1 LQAALACFEGKKKLL
16 QQANIL
22 KDAFVVTSQE
32 PLPDELVTAV
42 QVTILLCSAVELSVL
57 LHTLCAVLCCAVLC
71 CAVLCCA
78 VLCCAVLC
86 QPDSLLS
93 SHSMC

>member
-1 LQAALACFEGKKKLL
+1 LQAALACFERKKKLL

-32 PLPDELVTAV
+32 PLPDDLVTAV
-42 QVTILLCSAVELSVL
+42 QVT
-57 LHTLCAVLCCAVLC
+57 VLCCAVLC

-78 VLCCAVLC
+78 VLCCAALCCAVPC
-86 QPDSLLS
+86 QPDSCLAATLGAVS
-93 SHSMC
+93 S

>member
-1 LQAALACFEGKKKLL
+1 MQAALACFEGKKNLL

-32 PLPDELVTAV
+32 PLPDDLVTAV
-42 QVTILLCSAVELSVL
+42 QVTPLLCSAVELLVL
-57 LHTLCAVLCCAVLC
+57 LHTLCAALR
-71 CAVLCCA
+71 CA

-86 QPDSLLS
+86 QPDSCLAATLGAVRS
-93 SHSMC
+93 

>member
-1 LQAALACFEGKKKLL
+1 MQAALACFEGKKKLL

-32 PLPDELVTAV
+32 PLPDDVVTAV
-42 QVTILLCSAVELSVL
+42 QVTTLLCSAVELLVL
-57 LHTLCAVLCCAVLC
+57 LHTLCAALR
-71 CAVLCCA
+71 CA

-86 QPDSLLS
+86 QPDSCLAATLGAVS
-93 SHSMC
+93 S